1 MACVGALIDHLIRER
16 AASDFDDEGIASV
29 DIRDIEILALCVL
42 VYALC
47 LPFHLNFIC
56 FRNEVMHIN
65 ADALLWVRSA
75 FFFLLLRFVLGHFKC
90 LKTKVM
96 PPSTLI
102 KRRRDCL
109 CLVRPL
115 PHPTDTVTTLL
126 CTGTL
131 NGTKTTLGRA
141 LLRTW
146 LLRPSLSLSVI
157 NDRHEAV
164 ECFMR
169 LENIATATLMHSHLK
184 GIKNMPRILS
194 LLRTGRGKLAD
205 WQGFVKV

>member
-75 FFFLLLRFVLGHFKC
+75 FFFSTSEVRIRSLQVFENESHASVHSD
-90 LKTKVM
+90 KTKE
-96 PPSTLI
+96 
-102 KRRRDCL
+102 
-109 CLVRPL
+109 
-115 PHPTDTVTTLL
+115 
-126 CTGTL
+126 G
-131 NGTKTTLGRA
+131 
-141 LLRTW
+141 
-146 LLRPSLSLSVI
+146 LSLFGSSSPAP
-157 NDRHEAV
+157 NRHRHDASLH
-164 ECFMR
+164 R
-169 LENIATATLMHSHLK
+169 NLERHKDYPRSGSATY
-184 GIKNMPRILS
+184 
-194 LLRTGRGKLAD
+194 LAPTPIPL
-205 WQGFVKV
+205 VVRH